1 MTDLTSRINQ
11 LSDSDLVEAGSQY
24 FAASLGARSDADV
37 EKRLASEA
45 GTAGIEPGLVLVFR
59 DQIAAEPESYAPL
72 MRMLLCAAAEGDRQQ
87 QLSLANALD
96 GVGLKQMMPDPY
108 LVSGLGLLVLLLS
121 RKTKTSLEIEVA
133 PGTRKIKFSRQ
144 VQPVSAA
151 SSLGKFFD
159 LFRTLPGGK

>member
-1 MTDLTSRINQ
+1 MTDLQTRIDQ

-24 FAASLGARSDADV
+24 FAASLGIQSDVDV
-37 EKRLASEA
+37 EQHLSSEA
-45 GTAGIEPGLVLVFR
+45 TAAGIEPGLVLVFR

-72 MRMLLCAAAEGDRQQ
+72 MRLLLSAAAEGDEQEK
-87 QLSLANALD
+87 LELAGVLD

-121 RKTKTSLEIEVA
+121 RKTKTSFEIEVT
-133 PGTRKIKFSRQ
+133 PGMRKVKFSRQ

-151 SSLGKFFD
+151 SSVGKFFD
-159 LFRTLPGGK
+159 LFKSLPGSK